1 MTDWGEDGLGKGGGG
16 GKYELVSMFVCSL
29 STLFASCLAG
39 KKKKEKKRKKG
50 TAPATRRLEL
60 CLFIFNKR
68 PVV

>member
-1 MTDWGEDGLGKGGGG
+1 MTDWGEDGLGKGGGGGG

-39 KKKKEKKRKKG
+39 KKEKRKKG